1 LNTSLTIE
9 VSLINK
15 QFRLSDPYQFLALGF
30 GSGLAPKAP
39 GTFGTLAAIPLYIV
53 MADLN
58 IWIYLTLIS
67 IFAIAGIVICQK
79 AADAVGVH
87 DHPAI
92 VWDEIVG
99 YLITMAFVPF
109 SWLNLAIGFALFRFF
124 DIIKPWPISYFD
136 KHVHGGLGIMVDD
149 ILAGVF
155 ALACMLLLNLI

>member
-1 LNTSLTIE
+1 
-9 VSLINK
+9 
-15 QFRLSDPYQFLALGF
+15 
-30 GSGLAPKAP
+30 
-39 GTFGTLAAIPLYIV
+39 

-58 IWIYLTLIS
+58 IWVYLTIVA

-109 SWLNLAIGFALFRFF
+109 SWLNLVIGFALFRFF

-136 KHVHGGLGIMVDD
+136 KYVHGGLGIMVDD

-155 ALACMLLLNLI
+155 ALACMLLLNFI